1 MLLAVGVLAERLD
14 RRFGSAV
21 VCVGVAGVIG
31 LTVAAMLGGHPHAA
45 INLRPLMLF
54 EAIPLLL
61 MVAATL
67 WVRVRS
73 RARRQGS

>member
-31 LTVAAMLGGHPHAA
+31 LTVAVVK
-45 INLRPLMLF
+45 LF
-54 EAIPLLL
+54 EASDAMIFRASGVISGHSL
-61 MVAATL
+61 MHL
-67 WVRVRS
+67 
-73 RARRQGS
+73 